1 MNLSMSS
8 SGHLL
13 NLSLDKISASNL
25 STNGSDLQIFVD
37 CLSTSSYIRQI
48 MSSQNLK
55 IHPDMKTFGTKI
67 RQRREEKNL
76 LLRQVAAQM
85 EMDTALLSK
94 IERGDRNARR
104 AQIEPLAAILELDP
118 KELLTQWLADRVY
131 QLIEDE
137 DVGINALQEAE
148 TTYRKSQTTGKT
160 S

>member
-1 MNLSMSS
+1 
-8 SGHLL
+8 
-13 NLSLDKISASNL
+13 
-25 STNGSDLQIFVD
+25 
-37 CLSTSSYIRQI
+37 

-55 IHPDMKTFGTKI
+55 IHSDMKTFGTMI